1 MTPLPTDTE
10 IYTPAHLAA
19 LLGCDKETVE
29 QRIIDGHLPGTKFG
43 RGWIIPRRAFLERLN
58 EIAEEEAADRRAKLT
73 TDRHHATQRGQQ
85 AVATPSPLLPST
97 QAQAPVRGRRRVP
110 PALPALAGQPGNT

>member
-1 MTPLPTDTE
+1 M
-10 IYTPAHLAA
+10 IGGGVGY
-19 LLGCDKETVE
+19 
-29 QRIIDGHLPGTKFG
+29 
-43 RGWIIPRRAFLERLN
+43 WMRRRTAEAQ
-58 EIAEEEAADRRAKLT
+58 IGSAEEEAADRRAKLT

-110 PALPALAGQPGNT
+110 PALPALAGQPGNP